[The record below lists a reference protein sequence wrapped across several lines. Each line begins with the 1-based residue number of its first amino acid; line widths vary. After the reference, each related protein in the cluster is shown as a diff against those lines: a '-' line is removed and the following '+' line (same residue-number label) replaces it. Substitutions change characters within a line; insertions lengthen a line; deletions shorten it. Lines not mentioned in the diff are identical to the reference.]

1 MKGMVINMMKI
12 AVVGLGLI
20 GGSMARAFM
29 NIEETVVYGYDRD
42 EVTMARA
49 KLENAMH
56 GEMTKENIAE
66 CDYVFVA
73 LYPQATEKFITEY
86 APCISKDATVIDCGG
101 TKRGICETGFK
112 MAKKYGFR
120 FMGGHPMAGTHFSGF
135 KYSRASLFANA
146 AMILV
151 PEKNET
157 IEVLQSVKNLLVQ
170 IGFKSVTISNAEEHD
185 RIIAYTSQL
194 AHVVSNAYVKSP
206 NARVHK
212 GFSAGSYRDL
222 TRVAKLN
229 PRMWAE
235 LFMENS
241 DNIAFEIDNI
251 IAELQKYSDA
261 IKAGDEETL
270 EALLAEGTKI
280 KESIG

>member
-1 MKGMVINMMKI
+1 MMKI
-12 AVVGLGLI
+12 AVAGMGLI
-20 GGSMARAFM
+20 GGSLARAFAGL
-29 NIEETVVYGYDRD
+29 EETTVYGIDRD

-49 KLENAMH
+49 RLEGAIH
-56 GEMTKENIAE
+56 HELTAENIGE

-73 LYPQATEKFITEY
+73 LYPAATEQFLKEY
-86 APCISKDATVIDCGG
+86 APFISKTATVIDCGG
-101 TKRGICETGFK
+101 TKRGICKTGFK
-112 MAKKYGFR
+112 MAKKYGFC

-135 KYSRASLFANA
+135 KYSRASLFSNA

-157 IEVLQSVKNLLVQ
+157 IDVLQRVKNLLVG

-241 DNIAFEIDNI
+241 DNITFEIDNI

-261 IKAGDEETL
+261 IKAGDEVAL
-270 EALLAEGTKI
+270 EQLLAEGTKI

>member
-1 MKGMVINMMKI
+1 MNVG
-12 AVVGLGLI
+12 VVGLGLI
-20 GGSMARAFM
+20 GGSMARAYKKAGHTVYATDKDE
-29 NIEETVVYGYDRD
+29 NILMFSQVSEVVTAPLDENTLPQCDLILICIMPEGTIKYLEKNSKYINKSAFVIDSCGTKVNVCKKGFELSNKYGY
-42 EVTMARA
+42 T
-49 KLENAMH
+49 
-56 GEMTKENIAE
+56 
-66 CDYVFVA
+66 FV
-73 LYPQATEKFITEY
+73 
-86 APCISKDATVIDCGG
+86 
-101 TKRGICETGFK
+101 
-112 MAKKYGFR
+112 
-120 FMGGHPMAGTHFSGF
+120 GGHPMAGTHFSGF
-135 KYSRASLFANA
+135 KYSRASMFSNA

-157 IEVLQSVKNLLVQ
+157 IDVLQRVKNLLVG

-241 DNIAFEIDNI
+241 DNITFEIDNI

-261 IKAGDEETL
+261 IKAGDTEAL
-270 EALLAEGTKI
+270 EQLLAEGTKI

>member
-1 MKGMVINMMKI
+1 MKI

-20 GGSMARAFM
+20 GGSMAKAFM
-29 NIEETVVYGYDRD
+29 NIEGAEVLGYDRD
-42 EVTMARA
+42 DVTMARA
-49 KLENAMH
+49 KLEGVTH
-56 GEMTKENIAE
+56 GAMTKDNIGQ

-73 LYPQATEKFITEY
+73 LYPQATEEFLKEY
-86 APCISKDATVIDCGG
+86 APHISKQAIVIDCGG

-112 MAKKYGFR
+112 MAKKHGFC

-135 KYSRASLFANA
+135 KYSRASMFANA

-151 PEKNET
+151 PAKNET
-157 IEVLQSVKNLLVQ
+157 IDVLQKVKNLLVE
-170 IGFKSVTISNAEEHD
+170 IGFKSVTISSAEEHD

-194 AHVVSNAYVKSP
+194 AHSVSNAYVKSP

-229 PRMWAE
+229 PRMWTE
-235 LFMENS
+235 LFLENS

-261 IKAGDEETL
+261 IKAGDEEKL

>member
-1 MKGMVINMMKI
+1 MKI

-20 GGSMARAFM
+20 GGSLARAFAEKE
-29 NIEETVVYGYDRD
+29 NTTVLGYDRD

-49 KLENAMH
+49 KLEKGIH
-56 GEMTKENIAE
+56 EGLTKENIGE

-73 LYPQATEKFITEY
+73 LYPKATEDFLTEY
-86 APCISKDATVIDCGG
+86 APLIKKTATVIDCGG
-101 TKRGICETGFK
+101 IKRGICDVGFK
-112 MAKKYGFR
+112 MAEEYGFC
-120 FMGGHPMAGTHFSGF
+120 FMGGHPMAGTQFSGF
-135 KYSRASLFANA
+135 KYSRASLFQNA

-151 PEKNET
+151 PKTNET
-157 IEVLQSVKNLLVQ
+157 IDTLQRVKNLLVG
-170 IGFKSVTISNAEEHD
+170 IGFKSVTVNTAEEHD

-229 PRMWAE
+229 ANMWAE

-241 DNIAFEIDNI
+241 DNIVFEIDNI
-251 IAELQKYSDA
+251 INELKKYSDA
-261 IKAGDEETL
+261 VKNGDIKTL
-270 EALLAEGTKI
+270 TELLSEGSKI